1 MLSLKNQLT
10 MPRNKKKSQQIPELI
25 NQVSHREAT
34 GSQTAEKSEFWGL
47 GRASKGRS
55 HAAGNWHKPSFSSPK
70 DQQLNET
77 QSKWSQIKTASC
89 PVGRSVEMGEFG
101 MGWSQFAFT

>member
-10 MPRNKKKSQQIPELI
+10 TPRNKKKTWWIHEMI
-25 NQVSHREAT
+25 NQVSHRAGT
-34 GSQTAEKSEFWGL
+34 GSQTAEKSEFRGL

-55 HAAGNWHKPSFSSPK
+55 QAANNWHKPSFSTQK

-77 QSKWSQIKTASC
+77 QSK
-89 PVGRSVEMGEFG
+89 
-101 MGWSQFAFT
+101 